1 VNEFFKMSDE
11 KNDLASWEKHTK
23 GIGSKLL
30 QKFGFSGR
38 LGAKETGIEKPIEVN
53 LRQVN
58 VGLGFGNANA
68 SAINREKHQP
78 KTKAKENARKRVQ
91 FDGLK
96 PPKKKN
102 RQNKKSLDMVLQD
115 SFADPDNE
123 RKIQDKGHRYTGP
136 ISDSDEEGSDSFGE
150 LDRNND
156 DDEVAGMNEVT
167 DQSDSSFIQR
177 YYQNHSIK
185 FQLASPEF
193 QKPLKLVEI
202 GRKLVEQRNL
212 ERITNNKIE
221 LTEERKTHNLR
232 KFYNLEKIFLILN
245 GVNEIIQETDRLL
258 LDKQRSSSQHLD
270 ENTFFAELLENFDK
284 LKAQIA
290 LLFAKYPEEYSVFG
304 IHTILFTVFKSII
317 FGCYSLEPLTPS
329 SSMKSWRLNF
339 MLPNTLQKLIV
350 VFSEIFT
357 FLEEVFP
364 FERRKE
370 IENSILTPIFER
382 FVLQELFT
390 FIKEE
395 YNPIL
400 HTTVLMDYLKLFKS
414 YLFEN
419 PVLIQMF
426 LVNFQTSAIQK
437 LKSCISSW
445 TYSFTS
451 EEYSVSLSATSE
463 VQSANLSLR
472 SSGAEKLKGK
482 GNEFLFHNWILPFL
496 VVFTEIQ
503 QKDVITQLF
512 PDVRHKINCL
522 LKQWDPL
529 EPKISGKLD
538 AQDEKEI
545 EEIKELKR
553 SNEINFI
560 ISLVAPWKGQFD
572 SRSYLEMILK
582 NILPK
587 LHSFCANAFII
598 NPGNQKLGPFEEVF
612 RFYHQLV
619 IPIDYF
625 QSLIITEF
633 FPKFF
638 QVLLSW
644 LQSYQTTHNSRV
656 FPEIA
661 CWYEGWKQ
669 FFSADFFNSNKASS
683 SFLSPSSAINNF
695 QVAILFDMAM
705 EMIQDYITAYLITAN
720 ELNFAV
726 KERKIS
732 VLNQKYSRLGRILM
746 SLNYTKLIGWYH
758 LKTQSTGGVSKFQ
771 SYGGG
776 LHTSKVTLKEMI
788 ENLAQKLNVEFTF
801 SDLNFGTKKSF
812 IPAGKHI
819 YQFSKELIY
828 VENNVIF
835 KYEKGSDV
843 WKPVSFDEL
852 RNIGE

>member
-1 VNEFFKMSDE
+1 MSDD

-38 LGAKETGIEKPIEVN
+38 LGAKETGIEKPIEVS
-53 LRQVN
+53 LRQVK
-58 VGLGFGNANA
+58 VGLGFGNANE
-68 SAINREKHQP
+68 SVINREKHQP
-78 KTKAKENARKRVQ
+78 KTKTKENARKRVQ
-91 FDGLK
+91 FDGFK
-96 PPKKKN
+96 PPKKKS

-123 RKIQDKGHRYTGP
+123 RKLQDKSHRYPGT
-136 ISDSDEEGSDSFGE
+136 ISDSDEEFSDSFDE

-156 DDEVAGMNEVT
+156 EDEAAVMNEVT

-193 QKPLKLVEI
+193 QKPVKLVEI

-221 LTEERKTHNLR
+221 FSEERKTNNLR

-245 GVNEIIQETDRLL
+245 GMNEIIQETDRLL
-258 LDKQRSSSQHLD
+258 LDKQRSSSQHPD
-270 ENTFFAELLENFDK
+270 ENTFFATLLENFDK

-290 LLFAKYPEEYSVFG
+290 LLFTKYPEEFTVFG

-317 FGCYSLEPLTPS
+317 FGCYSLEPLNVSS
-329 SSMKSWRLNF
+329 SSMKPWRLNF

-350 VFSEIFT
+350 VFSEIFQ

-364 FERRKE
+364 VERRKE

-395 YNPIL
+395 YNPIV
-400 HTTVLMDYLKLFKS
+400 HTALLMDYLKLFNS
-414 YLFEN
+414 YLFHN

-426 LVNFQTSAIQK
+426 LVNFQTSVIQK

-451 EEYSVSLSATSE
+451 EEYSVSLSSTSE
-463 VQSANLSLR
+463 VQSANLSSR

-496 VVFTEIQ
+496 GVFTEIQ

-512 PDVRHKINCL
+512 PDVRHKINSL

-538 AQDEKEI
+538 SQDETEI

-553 SNEINFI
+553 SNEIDFV
-560 ISLVAPWKGQFD
+560 ISLLAPWKGQFD

-582 NILPK
+582 NVLPK
-587 LHSFCANAFII
+587 LHSFCAKNFII
-598 NPGNQKLGPFEEVF
+598 NPGNQKLGPFNEIF

-625 QSLIITEF
+625 QSLIIAEF

-669 FFSADFFNSNKASS
+669 YFSADFFNANKASS

-695 QVAILFDMAM
+695 QVAILFDIAM
-705 EMIQDYITAYLITAN
+705 EMIQDYTTVYLITS
-720 ELNFAV
+720 FAE
-726 KERKIS
+726 KERKIN
-732 VLNQKYSRLGRILM
+732 VLNQKYGRFSRILM

-758 LKTQSTGGVSKFQ
+758 LKTQSTAGVSKFQ

-776 LHTSKVTLKEMI
+776 QHTSKVTLKEMI

-812 IPAGKHI
+812 IPPGKHI

-835 KYEKGSDV
+835 KYDKGSNV